1 MSRRRGA
8 RALGLALIA
17 AAICAPSASAAN
29 PAAGTIAPD
38 ATGAGALSWTGSVRP
53 GTATLVAD
61 AGARCFGADGRPA
74 AASGCDVFALDVN
87 VPATFYNDHPG
98 ALNIRVDG
106 FGALSDLDLYV
117 YRRNP
122 DGTRGGYVTG
132 DGQTLGTAESVGIDK
147 AAGAF
152 YAVVTPYTA
161 LAAQNYN
168 AKAILVNRQGP
179 PLAELEKA
187 APPGVANYR
196 ASRDAYTS
204 HSEPTIA
211 MDPVDHDHLMAGSK
225 MYENNAKYLFK
236 VGTYESKDGGRTW
249 EDQGHLPGYCQA
261 PGQCDPNNETAYRTT
276 SDPTIAFD
284 DEGNAYANVLDA
296 PGGTASFVGF
306 NMTVHTKRPGQPW
319 GGPTT
324 VHDNRVNA
332 LTTQLFLDDKNWI
345 AVDNHTD
352 VRGGPNAPGDGKVGT
367 MYICWSFDGTRI
379 GPVGVP
385 LQQIV
390 VMRSLDAGKTWGGLA
405 PKDNIPYPVSQ
416 KTLISGIGCHV
427 AIGPRG
433 EVYITW
439 YDTQL
444 NALMQSKSTNRGVTW
459 SLAVPI
465 AGITGVDA
473 PFTGEAFRNL
483 SIPTSAVDAQGTVYV
498 AVASLNSEG
507 RPLLGILGQIG
518 KQIKSGELSVPS
530 LQAMLSTKKANNLA
544 GKDYKAGGDGI
555 GPMSGSDIV
564 LFKST
569 TGGRSYTGPVRVN
582 RDPGNGDADQFQ
594 PWMAVTP
601 SGQINISYFDR
612 RNDPANYFID
622 TYLSR
627 SEDGGRTFT
636 DRRVS
641 QRMWDPAV
649 NAPTSVSGKFIGD
662 YQGLVADD
670 EVAIPFWND
679 TQLNALPA
687 SDKEHSPYQEVFAAR
702 VLNGDEPVVPSRC
715 FPRRLK
721 VLKNAIGSLQLRAT
735 RDRVGARFGPP
746 GRTARGVLR
755 FCVTGGGKVLIAF
768 SAKGTVQLA
777 ATTAKQHR
785 RLGIGKGSKV
795 KALRRKFG
803 RRVRSAGGLLRI
815 AGGPSQQIV
824 FGVREGRVTFVAVAN
839 RSLVR
844 DRVALRSQLRR
855 AGLVRAAR

>member
-1 MSRRRGA
+1 M
-8 RALGLALIA
+8 LGLALIA
-17 AAICAPSASAAN
+17 VAIGVPSASAAT

-38 ATGAGALSWTGSVRP
+38 ASGAGALSWSGAVRP
-53 GTATLVAD
+53 GTETLLAD

-74 AASGCDVFALDVN
+74 ATSGCDVFALDVA
-87 VPATFYNDHPG
+87 VPADFYDDHPG

-106 FGALSDLDLYV
+106 FGSLADLDLYV

-122 DGTRGGYVTG
+122 DGTRGAFVTG
-132 DGQTLGTAESVGIDK
+132 DGQTLGAAEGVGIDK

-152 YAVVTPYTA
+152 YVVVTPYTT
-161 LAAQNYN
+161 LGAQNYN
-168 AKAILVNRQGP
+168 ARAILVNRQGP
-179 PLAELEKA
+179 SLAALEQA
-187 APPGVANYR
+187 APRGVTNHR

-225 MYENNAKYLFK
+225 MYENNDKYLFK
-236 VGTYESKDGGRTW
+236 VGTYESMDGGRTW

-261 PGQCDPNNETAYRTT
+261 PGQCDPNNETGYRTT

-306 NMTVHTKRPGQPW
+306 NMTLHTKRPGQPW
-319 GGPTT
+319 SGPTV
-324 VHDNRVNA
+324 VHDNRTNA

-345 AVDNHTD
+345 GVDNTTD
-352 VRGGPNAPGDGKVGT
+352 VKGGPNVPGDGKVGT
-367 MYICWSFDGTRI
+367 MYICWSFDGTGV
-379 GPVGVP
+379 GPAPLP

-390 VMRSLDAGKTWGGLA
+390 VMRSLDGGKSWGGLA
-405 PKDNIPYPVSQ
+405 PRDNIPYPVSQ

-439 YDTQL
+439 YDNQL
-444 NALMQSKSTNRGVTW
+444 NALMQSKSTNRGATW

-465 AGITGVDA
+465 AAITGNNL
-473 PFTGEAFRNL
+473 PFAGESFRNL
-483 SIPTSAVDAQGTVYV
+483 SIPTTAVDAQGTVYV
-498 AVASLNSEG
+498 AAASLNSAG
-507 RPLLGILGQIG
+507 RPLLGNLGQIG
-518 KQIKSGELSVPS
+518 RQIKAGTLSVKS
-530 LQAMLSTKKANNLA
+530 LQEMLSTKKANNLA
-544 GKDYKAGGDGI
+544 GKDYKAGGDGL

-569 TGGRSYTGPVRVN
+569 NGGRSYSGPVRVN
-582 RDPGNGDADQFQ
+582 QDPGNGDADQFQ

-601 SGQINISYFDR
+601 SGQVNISFFDR

-622 TYLSR
+622 TYLAR

-670 EVAIPFWND
+670 DVAIPFWND

-715 FPRRLK
+715 FPQRLK
-721 VLKNAIGSLQLRAT
+721 VLKNAIGRLQLRAT

-746 GRTARGVLR
+746 GRTARAVLR
-755 FCVTGGGKVLIAF
+755 YCVKGGGKVLIAF

-777 ATTAKQHR
+777 ATTAKGHR
-785 RLGIGKGSKV
+785 RLRIGKGATER
-795 KALRRKFG
+795 ALRRAFG
-803 RRVRSAGGLLRI
+803 RRVRGAGSGLRRI
-815 AGGPSQQIV
+815 SGGSSRQLV
-824 FGVREGRVTFVAVAN
+824 FGVRRGRVTFVAVAN
-839 RSLVR
+839 RALIA
-844 DRVALRSQLRR
+844 DRRALRSQLRR
-855 AGLVRAAR
+855 AGLAPAR

>member
-1 MSRRRGA
+1 VRRRRGN
-8 RALGLALIA
+8 RAVLLGLIV
-17 AAICAPSASAAN
+17 AAICAPPASAAT

-38 ATGAGALSWTGSVRP
+38 ATGAGALAWTGSVRP
-53 GTATLVAD
+53 GTETLVAD
-61 AGARCFGADGRPA
+61 TGARCFGADGRPA
-74 AASGCDVFALDVN
+74 AASGCDVFALDVD
-87 VPATFYNDHPG
+87 VPATFYSDHPG

-106 FGALSDLDLYV
+106 FGGLSDLDLYV

-122 DGTRGGYVTG
+122 DGTRGEYVTG
-132 DGQTLGTAESVGIDK
+132 AGQTLSTAEAVGIDK

-152 YAVVTPYTA
+152 YAVVTPYLTVG
-161 LAAQNYN
+161 AQSYN

-179 PLAELEKA
+179 PLAVLEKT
-187 APPGVANYR
+187 APPGLPNYR

-211 MDPVDHDHLMAGSK
+211 MDPLDHGHLMAGSK
-225 MYENNAKYLFK
+225 MYENNEKYLFK
-236 VGTYESKDGGRTW
+236 VGTYESDDGGRTW

-261 PGQCDPNNETAYRTT
+261 PGQCDPDNETAYRTT

-306 NMTVHTKRPGQPW
+306 NMTLHTKRPGQPW
-319 GGPTT
+319 SGPTT
-324 VHDNRVNA
+324 VHNNRVNA

-352 VRGGPNAPGDGKVGT
+352 VKGGPNAPGDGKVGT
-367 MYICWSFDGTRI
+367 MYICWSFDGTSI
-379 GPVGVP
+379 GPVRLP

-390 VMRSLDAGKTWGGLA
+390 VMRSLDAGRTWGGLA

-427 AIGPRG
+427 VIGPRG

-465 AGITGVDA
+465 AGITGLGG
-473 PFTGEAFRNL
+473 PFTGESFRNL

-507 RPLLGILGQIG
+507 RPLLGPLAEIG
-518 KQIKSGELSVPS
+518 KQIKSGELDVSELVE
-530 LQAMLSTKKANNLA
+530 MLGTKEANNLA
-544 GKDYKAGGDGI
+544 GKDYKAGGDGL

-569 TGGRSYTGPVRVN
+569 NGGRSYTGPVRVN
-582 RDPGNGDADQFQ
+582 RDPGSGDADQFQ

-601 SGQINISYFDR
+601 SGQVNISYFDR
-612 RNDPANYFID
+612 RDDPANYFIN

-649 NAPTSVSGKFIGD
+649 NAPTSTSGKFIGD

-670 EVAIPFWND
+670 DVAIPFWND
-679 TQLNALPA
+679 TQLAALPA

-721 VLKNAIGSLQLRAT
+721 VLPNAIGSLKLRTA

-768 SAKGTVQLA
+768 SSKGTVQLA
-777 ATTAKQHR
+777 ATTAKGHR
-785 RLGIGKGSKV
+785 RLRIGTGATE
-795 KALRRKFG
+795 KALRRTFG
-803 RRVRSAGGLLRI
+803 RRVRSAGSGLLRV
-815 AGGPSQQIV
+815 AGGSSRQVV
-824 FGVREGRVTFVAVAN
+824 FGVRRGRVTFAAVAN
-839 RSLVR
+839 RTLLANR
-844 DRVALRSQLRR
+844 RALRSQLRR
-855 AGLVRAAR
+855 AGLVRAR

>member
-1 MSRRRGA
+1 M
-8 RALGLALIA
+8 
-17 AAICAPSASAAN
+17 
-29 PAAGTIAPD
+29 
-38 ATGAGALSWTGSVRP
+38 RP
-53 GTATLVAD
+53 GTETLQAD

-74 AASGCDVFALDVN
+74 AASGCDMFALDVAI
-87 VPATFYNDHPG
+87 PANFYNDHPG

-106 FGALSDLDLYV
+106 FGGLVDLDLYV
-117 YRRNP
+117 YRRNA
-122 DGTRGGYVTG
+122 DGTRGDFVTG
-132 DGQTLGTAESVGIDK
+132 DGQTLGAAEGVGIDK

-152 YAVVTPYTA
+152 YAVVTPYLTVG
-161 LAAQNYN
+161 AQTYN
-168 AKAILVNRQGP
+168 AKAKLVNRQGP
-179 PLAELEKA
+179 PLAELEQA

-211 MDPVDHDHLMAGSK
+211 MDPLDHDHLIAGSK
-225 MYENNAKYLFK
+225 MYENNDKYLFK
-236 VGTYESKDGGRTW
+236 VGTYESSDGGRTW

-261 PGQCDPNNETAYRTT
+261 PGQCDPGNETAYRTT

-284 DEGNAYANVLDA
+284 DEGTAYANVLDA

-306 NMTVHTKRPGQPW
+306 NMTLHTKRPGRPW
-319 GGPTT
+319 SGPTT

-332 LTTQLFLDDKNWI
+332 LTTRLFLDDKNWI
-345 AVDNHTD
+345 AVDNTTD

-367 MYICWSFDGTRI
+367 MYICWSFDGTSI
-379 GPVGVP
+379 GPAGVP

-390 VMRSLDAGKTWGGLA
+390 VMRSLDAGRTWGGLA

-416 KTLISGIGCHV
+416 KTLVSGIGCHV

-439 YDTQL
+439 YDNQL
-444 NALMQSKSTNRGVTW
+444 NALMQSRSSNRGVTW

-465 AGITGVDA
+465 AGISGVND
-473 PFTGEAFRNL
+473 PFTGESFRNL
-483 SIPTSAVDAQGTVYV
+483 SIPVSAVDAQGTVYV
-498 AVASLNSEG
+498 AAASLNAQG
-507 RPLLGILGQIG
+507 KPLLGNLAQIG
-518 KQIKSGELSVPS
+518 KQIKAGTLSVKS
-530 LQAMLSTKKANNLA
+530 LQEMLSTKKANNLA
-544 GKDYKAGGDGI
+544 GTDYKAGGDGL

-564 LFKST
+564 LFKSSN
-569 TGGRSYTGPVRVN
+569 GGRSYSGPVRVN
-582 RDPGNGDADQFQ
+582 QDPGNGDADQFQ

-601 SGQINISYFDR
+601 SGQVNISYFDR
-612 RNDPANYFID
+612 RDDPANYFIN
-622 TYLSR
+622 TYLAR

-687 SDKEHSPYQEVFAAR
+687 TDKEHSPYQEVFAAR
-702 VLNGDEPVVPSRC
+702 VRNGDEPVVPSRC

-721 VLKNAIGSLQLRAT
+721 VRKNAIGRLKLRAT

-777 ATTAKQHR
+777 ATTAKGHR
-785 RLGIGKGSKV
+785 RMRIGRGATEA
-795 KALRRKFG
+795 ALRRTFG
-803 RRVRSAGGLLRI
+803 RRLRSAGGGLRRI
-815 AGGPSQQIV
+815 AGGSSQQIV
-824 FGVREGRVTFVAVAN
+824 FGVRRGRVTFIAVAN
-839 RSLVR
+839 RGLIA
-844 DRVALRSQLRR
+844 DRRALRSQLRR
-855 AGLVRAAR
+855 AGLVRAR